1 VIVQCGYVQILIAKE
16 KLRDLPKKGHY
27 VGFAKDVK
35 IDYCQNIDIPYSHPK
50 ITK

>member
-1 VIVQCGYVQILIAKE
+1 MIVQCGHVQILNVKE

-27 VGFAKDVK
+27 VGFAKDAK
-35 IDYCQNIDIPYSHPK
+35 IDYCLNINIPYSHPK